1 MSTTAIKLKKSS
13 VVGKSPTDS
22 DLIYGELAINYAD
35 GRLYYKSSSN
45 VIKNF
50 IDSDLVDSA
59 VASRLSGK
67 LDTTGGT
74 LTGPLSMSVN
84 RITDLATPIVGTDAT
99 TKTYVDNAIE
109 AGIEGILPATFPT
122 GDYGTVDS
130 AVQIDAFGISFGATI
145 LDCLTQPVNELATV
159 DLGTDSSI

>member
-84 RITDLATPIVGTDAT
+84 RITDL
-99 TKTYVDNAIE
+99 
-109 AGIEGILPATFPT
+109 
-122 GDYGTVDS
+122 S
-130 AVQIDAFGISFGATI
+130 Q
-145 LDCLTQPVNELATV
+145 
-159 DLGTDSSI
+159 